1 MTRKDYKIIAD
12 IIRQIPDTK
21 QRFEVALYAVGK
33 LKDTNPAFDRHKFM
47 DACI

>member
-21 QRFEVALYAVGK
+21 KRFDVALYAVEK
-33 LKDTNPAFDRHKFM
+33 LRYTNPAFDRHKFM

>member
-1 MTRKDYKIIAD
+1 MHKKDYKIIAD

-21 QRFEVALYAVGK
+21 QRFEVALYAVKK
-33 LKDTNPAFDRHKFM
+33 LQDTNPLFDRHKFM